1 MVDWK
6 KLKAEYI
13 AGDTSYRE
21 LAAKYGVPFGTLRKV
36 AAREQWAQKRAQA
49 RTKADTIL
57 INKVG
62 AAEGKKASDIIDV
75 ADKLL
80 DKITELIET
89 APLESQAIRQ
99 LTSALKDL
107 RDIKGIKTEADIRE
121 QNARIKN
128 LERQIAA
135 DGAESKPITIVLAG
149 DTDKYSK

>member
-1 MVDWK
+1 M
-6 KLKAEYI
+6 KAEYI
-13 AGDTSYRE
+13 AGDISYRE

-107 RDIKGIKTEADIRE
+107 REIKGIKTEADIRE

>member
-1 MVDWK
+1 MTDWK
-6 KLKAEYI
+6 RMKAEYI

-107 RDIKGIKTEADIRE
+107 REIKGIKTEADIRE

-135 DGAESKPITIVLAG
+135 DGAEAKPIKIVLAG

>member
-1 MVDWK
+1 MTDWK
-6 KLKAEYI
+6 RMKAEYI

-107 RDIKGIKTEADIRE
+107 REIKGIKTEADIRE

-135 DGAESKPITIVLAG
+135 DGAEAKPITVVLAG

>member
-1 MVDWK
+1 MTDWK

-13 AGDTSYRE
+13 AGDISYRE
-21 LAAKYGVPFGTLRKV
+21 LAKKYCVPFGTLRKV

-49 RTKADTIL
+49 RAKADTIL

-80 DKITELIET
+80 NKITELIET
-89 APLESQAIRQ
+89 VPLESQAIRQ

-107 RDIKGIKTEADIRE
+107 REIKGIKTEADIRE

-135 DGAESKPITIVLAG
+135 DGAEAKPITIVLAG
-149 DTDKYSK
+149 DTEKYSK

>member
-1 MVDWK
+1 MTDWK
-6 KLKAEYI
+6 KMKAEYI
-13 AGDTSYRE
+13 AGDISYRE
-21 LAAKYGVPFGTLRKV
+21 LAKKYGVPFGTLRKV

-49 RTKADTIL
+49 RAKADTIL

-107 RDIKGIKTEADIRE
+107 REIKGIKTEADIRE

>member
-1 MVDWK
+1 MTDWK
-6 KLKAEYI
+6 KMKAEYI
-13 AGDTSYRE
+13 AGDISYRE
-21 LAAKYGVPFGTLRKV
+21 LAKKYCVPFGTLRKV

-49 RTKADTIL
+49 RAKADTIL
-57 INKVG
+57 IDKVG

-80 DKITELIET
+80 DKITELIES

-107 RDIKGIKTEADIRE
+107 REIKGIKTEADIRE

-135 DGAESKPITIVLAG
+135 DGAESKPITVVLAG

>member
-1 MVDWK
+1 MTDWK
-6 KLKAEYI
+6 RMKAEYI
-13 AGDTSYRE
+13 AGDISYRE